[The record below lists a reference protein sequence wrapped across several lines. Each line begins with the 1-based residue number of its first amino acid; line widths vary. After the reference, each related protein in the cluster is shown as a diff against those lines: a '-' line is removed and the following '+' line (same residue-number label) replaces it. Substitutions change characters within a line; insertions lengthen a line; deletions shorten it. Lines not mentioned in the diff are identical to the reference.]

1 LDGSIGELNTG
12 VNIMGMSDH
21 DYVNFSE
28 DYELNY
34 HLKKVSKRETERNRS
49 TLKIMG
55 DELKAELGKTRLTHA
70 EFHPYVNKQKDLLE

>member
-1 LDGSIGELNTG
+1 MNDN
-12 VNIMGMSDH
+12 

-34 HLKKVSKRETERNRS
+34 HLKKVDKRQTETNRD

-55 DELKAELGKTRLTHA
+55 DELKLKLSVSRLTH
-70 EFHPYVNKQKDLLE
+70 EQFSPYVEQQKSRLE

>member
-1 LDGSIGELNTG
+1 MSI
-12 VNIMGMSDH
+12 SDH

-34 HLKKVSKRETERNRS
+34 HLKKVDKRQTESNRD

-55 DELKAELGKTRLTHA
+55 RELKTQTGKARLQHG
-70 EFHPYVNKQKDLLE
+70 EFHTYVLRQKSRLE

>member
-1 LDGSIGELNTG
+1 MAI
-12 VNIMGMSDH
+12 SDH

-34 HLKKVSKRETERNRS
+34 HLRKVDKRETEKNRS

-55 DELKAELGKTRLTHA
+55 DELKKKLNKTRLQHG
-70 EFHPYVNKQKDLLE
+70 EFHDYVKGQKTRLE